1 MNSALAVVVVGSLW
15 SIVLI
20 PYFLKRIT
28 ETRSAR
34 PSKPVSQPVSDKVFF
49 LPGVAGY
56 PFSPEVAGYSAPG
69 ENLGLVGMDTTR
81 AILRERS
88 RRRRRKVFFTLIA
101 FFVFS
106 LIALLAAPAPLTL
119 ALNVVADVLLGGF
132 SLALARRSRRIRESQ
147 VHVRVAERTSDTSA
161 GAARLE
167 PVRLVSSAA
176 GRR

>member
-1 MNSALAVVVVGSLW
+1 MSSSLAVVVVGSVW
-15 SIVLI
+15 SVVLI

-34 PSKPVSQPVSDKVFF
+34 PSKPASQPVSDKVIY
-49 LPGVAGY
+49 LPGVEGY
-56 PFSPEVAGYSAPG
+56 SFLPEVAGYSTPG

-101 FFVFS
+101 FFMIS
-106 LIALLAAPAPLTL
+106 LIALLAAFSPLTL
-119 ALNVVADVLLGGF
+119 ALNILADVLLGGF

-147 VHVRVAERTSDTSA
+147 VHVKVAGNPSA
-161 GAARLE
+161 AAAQLE
-167 PVRLVSSAA
+167 PVRLVSAGAA
-176 GRR
+176 RR